1 MPVITFSSPKGGAGK
16 TTAACI
22 LASMLAEQG
31 ATVTIIDADP
41 NQFVQ
46 EWAQLPG
53 LPATLQVVGGAT
65 EETIMDK
72 IEEAASMTAFVIVD
86 LEGLASLM
94 VSHAISMSDLVVI
107 PVQGSQFDASQAARQ
122 IGLIKRTEKRGG
134 RAIPYTV
141 LITRTNPAIMPHTL
155 KHILQSFDE
164 RAIPVLKTR
173 LCDREAYRAMFSYG
187 GTLQGLAGKG
197 VANTTVAINNAAEY
211 AAEIVQRLRDAAV
224 GERADDPGQ
233 HDLLGHGEMHF
244 LREREHL
251 QSPHSVITGMGALA
265 DRLRRP
271 LSRTRLV
278 MM

>member
-46 EWAQLPG
+46 EWSQLPG

-72 IEEAASMTAFVIVD
+72 IEEAASITAFVIVD

-155 KHILQSFDE
+155 KHVLQSFDE

-197 VANTTVAINNAAEY
+197 VANTAVAINNAAEF
-211 AAEIVQRLRDAAV
+211 AAEVVQCLRDRRQQA
-224 GERADDPGQ
+224 
-233 HDLLGHGEMHF
+233 
-244 LREREHL
+244 RE
-251 QSPHSVITGMGALA
+251 VA
-265 DRLRRP
+265 
-271 LSRTRLV
+271 
-278 MM
+278 

>member
-22 LASMLAEQG
+22 LGSMLAEQG
-31 ATVTIIDADP
+31 AAVTIIDADP

-46 EWAQLPG
+46 EWSQLPG
-53 LPATLQVVGGAT
+53 LPPTLRIVGGAT

-72 IEEAASMTAFVIVD
+72 IDEAASTAAFVIVD
-86 LEGLASLM
+86 LEGVASLM

-122 IGLIKRTEKRGG
+122 IGLIKRTERRGG
-134 RAIPYTV
+134 RNIPYTV
-141 LITRTNPAIMPHTL
+141 LVTRTNPAIMPNTL
-155 KHILQSFDE
+155 KHILLSFEE

-197 VANTTVAINNAAEY
+197 ISNMAVAINNAAEF
-211 AAEIVQRLRDAAV
+211 AAEIVQRLRDD
-224 GERADDPGQ
+224 RAQ
-233 HDLLGHGEMHF
+233 TK
-244 LREREHL
+244 
-251 QSPHSVITGMGALA
+251 QVA
-265 DRLRRP
+265 
-271 LSRTRLV
+271 
-278 MM
+278 